1 MELKTNFNIRV
12 YGLLINELNQ
22 VLISDECR
30 NGFSF
35 TKFPGGGMEFGE
47 GFKET
52 LIREFQEEL
61 GIEIH
66 VNELF
71 YFNEFFQVS
80 KFNPKDQL
88 FSFYYKVSY
97 DDWKSIITNQHDVP
111 LKTEGEKHRWI
122 SLNELKKELFTFQ
135 IDQLVAE
142 KLAQ

>member
-1 MELKTNFNIRV
+1 LKTNFNIRV

-97 DDWKSIITNQHDVP
+97 ADWKSIITNQHDVP

-122 SLNELKKELFTFQ
+122 SLNELKKEQFTFP

>member
-97 DDWKSIITNQHDVP
+97 ADWKSIITNQHDVP

-122 SLNELKKELFTFQ
+122 SLNELKKEQFTFP

>member
-97 DDWKSIITNQHDVP
+97 ADWKSIITNQHDVP

-122 SLNELKKELFTFQ
+122 SLNELKKEQFTFL

>member
-1 MELKTNFNIRV
+1 LGLKTNFNIRV

-30 NGFSF
+30 NGYAF

-47 GFKET
+47 GFKDT

-61 GIEIH
+61 NIAIE
-66 VNELF
+66 VDELF

-80 KFNPKDQL
+80 KFNPNDQL
-88 FSFYYKVSY
+88 FSFYYLVNY
-97 DDWKSIITNQHDVP
+97 PQWKSIETNQHEVP
-111 LKTEGEKHRWI
+111 LTAEGEKHRWI
-122 SLNELKKELFTFQ
+122 PLKNLKKELFTFP

>member
-1 MELKTNFNIRV
+1 MKTNFNIRV

-97 DDWKSIITNQHDVP
+97 ADWKSIITNQHDVP

-122 SLNELKKELFTFQ
+122 SLNELKKEQFTFL

>member
-1 MELKTNFNIRV
+1 MKTNFNIRV

-22 VLISDECR
+22 VLISDECH

-97 DDWKSIITNQHDVP
+97 ADWKSIITNQHDVP

-122 SLNELKKELFTFQ
+122 SLNELKKEQFTFP